1 MANHHCSDNRGTLR
15 WIVALEHHPVKTPA
29 SMPRTR
35 RNPINRIT
43 LGRREILA
51 ISAAFVMLLL
61 LFQATQA
68 PDEAVAQS
76 SNNGQDDI
84 GVLVSA
90 GNEVQ
95 GSSESS
101 GRAKPSS
108 GPKSLPQ
115 TGTEI
120 DKPTLL
126 GLVLLLDGALALFL
140 TSRRQPRV
148 YSPN

>member
-1 MANHHCSDNRGTLR
+1 
-15 WIVALEHHPVKTPA
+15 
-29 SMPRTR
+29 MPRTR

-51 ISAAFVMLLL
+51 LSAAFVMLLL

-68 PDEAVAQS
+68 PDEAIAQS

-101 GRAKPSS
+101 GQSKPSS
-108 GPKSLPQ
+108 GPKALPQ

-120 DKPTLL
+120 DKPMLV
-126 GLVLLLDGALALFL
+126 GLVLLLDGAFALFL